1 MDRYNPEAAPDPEQW
16 LALDEG
22 ERIHLVESYHRDARV
37 DLPKA
42 ARPMHASIH
51 VVIENQLASN
61 DEPVVRA
68 LARLRKEGLSRHD
81 AVHAIGSVLGEHIY
95 DLLNKKEDSPQTSRA
110 RYYAAIERLTAGSWR
125 DISDD

>member
-1 MDRYNPEAAPDPEQW
+1 MDRYNPETAPDPEEW

-22 ERIHLVESYHRDARV
+22 ERIYLVESFHRDARV

-51 VVIENQLASN
+51 VVVENQLALN

-95 DLLNKKEDSPQTSRA
+95 DLVKQKEDSPQTSRA
-110 RYYAAIERLTAGSWR
+110 RYYAAIERLTAASWR
-125 DISDD
+125 DNSDD